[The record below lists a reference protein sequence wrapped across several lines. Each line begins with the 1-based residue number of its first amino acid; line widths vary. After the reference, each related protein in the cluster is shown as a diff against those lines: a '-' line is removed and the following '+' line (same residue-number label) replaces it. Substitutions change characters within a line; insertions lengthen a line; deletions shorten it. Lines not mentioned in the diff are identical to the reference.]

1 MNKEED
7 ENNDNDN
14 NNLDLPS
21 WVMDIDPFK
30 MERENKIAII
40 KKQINDLQTRLNTVK
55 AFNPFK
61 KSNKRRK
68 IELIEEKDDDND
80 GNEIINEN
88 NNILELLEEHEEPI
102 EHCNK
107 VFILLIH
114 RYIIVVEHILN
125 YHNLQMKLKEHN
137 IKILE

>member
-14 NNLDLPS
+14 DNLDLPS

-68 IELIEEKDDDND
+68 IELIEEKDDDDD